1 MATSVTAV
9 RGCLVT
15 GGLLGVC
22 DVAFGSIL
30 RVGGGLD
37 SPIKVWSVARQ
48 GALSDAELCA
58 GGWRFVQSVHE
69 EAVEGGAAWADGVE
83 CGLQQESARRSTSG
97 KASNR
102 V

>member
-48 GALSDAELCA
+48 GALSDA
-58 GGWRFVQSVHE
+58 
-69 EAVEGGAAWADGVE
+69 
-83 CGLQQESARRSTSG
+83 
-97 KASNR
+97 
-102 V
+102 